1 LNAQPDDLVREEDV
15 TERALHEGSSRVGWL
30 SRYARTKKLPFFF
43 ERIPRDA
50 SILDV
55 GCASGWVKA
64 WAGPRGWDGVVGIDV
79 SPPADI
85 VGDVR
90 DWKELG
96 LEPHS
101 FDVIVAFEVVEHC
114 DMAAAL
120 LDLLKPDG
128 LLMVTTPVPRF
139 DWACKA
145 LETVRILQPRV
156 GPHSNLVDLRDYAGF
171 SVVDRRIQAVIAQ
184 WGILRPS

>member
-1 LNAQPDDLVREEDV
+1 LTAQPDDLIHEEAPFEPPPEVRP
-15 TERALHEGSSRVGWL
+15 SRGGWL

-43 ERIPRDA
+43 ERIPHDA
-50 SILDV
+50 SVLDV

-64 WAGPRGWDGVVGIDV
+64 WAGPRGWDGVVGIDL

-90 DWKELG
+90 DWKDLG

-114 DMAAAL
+114 DMASAL
-120 LDLLKPDG
+120 VDLLKSDG
-128 LLMVTTPVPRF
+128 LLMITTPVPRF
-139 DWACKA
+139 DWICKA
-145 LETVRILQPRV
+145 LESVRVLQPRV
-156 GPHSNLVDLRDYAGF
+156 GPHSNLVDLREYDGF
-171 SVVDRRIQAVIAQ
+171 SVVDRRVKALIAQ

>member
-1 LNAQPDDLVREEDV
+1 LNAQPDRLVHEEQA
-15 TERALHEGSSRVGWL
+15 TQPAFHEDPSRGGWL

-55 GCASGWVKA
+55 GCASGWVEA
-64 WAGPRGWDGVVGIDV
+64 WASPRGWDGIVGIDL

-101 FDVIVAFEVVEHC
+101 FDVIVAFEVIEHC
-114 DMAAAL
+114 DMASAL

-139 DWACKA
+139 DWVCKA
-145 LETVRILQPRV
+145 LETARILQPRV
-156 GPHSNLVDLRDYAGF
+156 GPHSNLVDLRDYDGF
-171 SVVDRRIQAVIAQ
+171 SVVDRRVKAVIAQ
-184 WGILRPS
+184 WGVLRPS